1 METRTCERCDKDITF
16 LHGNRKYCDEC
27 ARERRK
33 NYLKKYIKEY
43 MTQFPK
49 SARNGRF
56 YEYYKFLLTL
66 TQDDLSA
73 LYSSKQHKLNEAG
86 IDKRK
91 VKAQIVLINEAY
103 KRKGGE

>member
-1 METRTCERCDKDITF
+1 M
-16 LHGNRKYCDEC
+16 
-27 ARERRK
+27 
-33 NYLKKYIKEY
+33 
-43 MTQFPK
+43 
-49 SARNGRF
+49 
-56 YEYYKFLLTL
+56 TL

-91 VKAQIVLINEAY
+91 VKALIVLINEAY

>member
-1 METRTCERCDKDITF
+1 METRTCEKCDKDITF
-16 LHGNRKYCDEC
+16 LHGHCKFCEEC
-27 ARERRK
+27 AKKSKKE
-33 NYLKKYIKEY
+33 YDKKYNKRY
-43 MTQFPK
+43 DKQFPK
-49 SARNGRF
+49 SARGR
-56 YEYYKFLLTL
+56 YREYYKFLMTL